1 MSLAHRRILEVG
13 CGAGHVLLEFLAYG
27 AHPVNLYGV
36 DLLLDRIVQADARL
50 PHLSLGCADGQN
62 LPFPDHAFDL
72 VMQFTVFSSILDSSI
87 KANIAAEMQR
97 VVRPD
102 GLILSYDFWLNP
114 TNRQTRGIRP
124 SEIRR
129 LFPGAHLEFYRITLA
144 PPIARRLAPCSWLLC
159 CLLERLQAFNTHYL
173 VAIKKTSPGT
183 LLSGREDDVAQA
195 IV

>member
-1 MSLAHRRILEVG
+1 
-13 CGAGHVLLEFLAYG
+13 
-27 AHPVNLYGV
+27 
-36 DLLLDRIVQADARL
+36 
-50 PHLSLGCADGQN
+50 
-62 LPFPDHAFDL
+62 
-72 VMQFTVFSSILDSSI
+72 
-87 KANIAAEMQR
+87 
-97 VVRPD
+97 
-102 GLILSYDFWLNP
+102 LSYDFWLNP